1 MKISVKFGKIGGM
14 ERQPPRS
21 RYDVSGNVEAQF
33 VDAAE
38 TVLVNKKGI
47 ADLATL
53 QHLEEEALAAAYE
66 SLFDEVRVD
75 TAMTCDL
82 LRHIHQ
88 RIFGDLF
95 EWAGRWRTL
104 NISKPGAVWPA
115 AQFLDTSMR
124 GFESYVL
131 KTKPAGTLTEYKEFC
146 RAIGEIQGEFLAI
159 HPFREGNARTIKL
172 MTNLLAAQT
181 GRPPLVYDQSEEGA
195 QRYIAAAS
203 SALLRKEYHLLVA
216 IIEEALRAARQSP
229 PREAAPE
236 SYDASHPRTAE
247 GPQ

>member
-1 MKISVKFGKIGGM
+1 M
-14 ERQPPRS
+14 EKPPPRS
-21 RYDVSGNVEAQF
+21 RYDVSGNIKAQF

-38 TVLVNKKGI
+38 TVLVNKRGV

-66 SLFDEVRVD
+66 SLFDEVRID
-75 TAMTCDL
+75 TPMTCDL

-104 NISKPGAVWPA
+104 NISKPGAIWPA
-115 AQFLDTSMR
+115 AQFLDTSMQ
-124 GFESYVL
+124 GFERDVL
-131 KTKPAGTLTEYKEFC
+131 RKYPARALTDDADFC
-146 RAIGEIQGEFLAI
+146 RALGEIQGEFLAI

-172 MTNLLAAQT
+172 VSDLLAGQT
-181 GRPPLVYDQSEEGA
+181 GRPPLVYDQSDDGA

-203 SALLRKEYHLLVA
+203 AALLARDYRRLTELIAAALL
-216 IIEEALRAARQSP
+216 P
-229 PREAAPE
+229 PGNPPSSGAAPE
-236 SYDASHPRTAE
+236 SSSEIPPGTAE
-247 GPQ
+247 APQ